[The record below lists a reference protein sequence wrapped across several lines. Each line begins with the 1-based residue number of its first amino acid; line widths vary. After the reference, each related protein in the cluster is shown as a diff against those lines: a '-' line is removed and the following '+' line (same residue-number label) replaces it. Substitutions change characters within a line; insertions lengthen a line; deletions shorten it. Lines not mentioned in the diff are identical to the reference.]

1 MLRVS
6 HKGFSGLLHFFI
18 FGLLWFVGGKTME
31 HFFFPDMATA
41 SFPLI
46 LFAGFVL
53 GLFAQLISACIC
65 VALLNLE
72 IE

>member
-6 HKGFSGLLHFFI
+6 HKGFSGLLHLFI
-18 FGLLWFVGGKTME
+18 FVSIWVVGGKTME

-46 LFAGFVL
+46 LFAGFAW
-53 GLFAQLISACIC
+53 GLFAQIISAGIC